1 MFRAVPLGVTG
12 ILKRK
17 GLYLVKS
24 RIDGI
29 TSSFFRRVD
38 WSSAEDSFLLLCK
51 VASCFLFPNKRSQM
65 ITFSLV
71 RDLLHERFPE
81 ARNKTS
87 RACQRRINYI
97 MKNPTT
103 EDNVAIFLEE
113 VKQDQKIVKDFKVYI
128 YVPYIYAC

>member
-1 MFRAVPLGVTG
+1 MTFL
-12 ILKRK
+12 
-17 GLYLVKS
+17 S
-24 RIDGI
+24 
-29 TSSFFRRVD
+29 RVD

-51 VASCFLFPNKRSQM
+51 VASCFLFPNVRSQM

-97 MKNPTT
+97 MKNATT
-103 EDNVAIFLEE
+103 EDNVSIFLEE
-113 VKQDQKIVKDFKVYI
+113 VRQDASIVSEFKVRDQLFM
-128 YVPYIYAC
+128 AFLCLLLFLFD

>member
-1 MFRAVPLGVTG
+1 
-12 ILKRK
+12 
-17 GLYLVKS
+17 
-24 RIDGI
+24 
-29 TSSFFRRVD
+29 
-38 WSSAEDSFLLLCK
+38 
-51 VASCFLFPNKRSQM
+51 M

-113 VKQDQKIVKDFKVYI
+113 VRQDANIVEEFKASNIQRDMSIFLWDADDQKMLVWDMLACYYVVKVFSVYS
-128 YVPYIYAC
+128 ALSCMW

>member
-1 MFRAVPLGVTG
+1 
-12 ILKRK
+12 
-17 GLYLVKS
+17 
-24 RIDGI
+24 
-29 TSSFFRRVD
+29 
-38 WSSAEDSFLLLCK
+38 
-51 VASCFLFPNKRSQM
+51 M

-113 VKQDQKIVKDFKVYI
+113 VRQDANIVAEYKASNVQRDMGFFFCRIQMIRSYFFRLKKLFRHLPVSHFHI
-128 YVPYIYAC
+128 HRNRVELGLPDRRLQHTFSLGHAVML